1 MIVAAFL
8 AESGSGFSAAL
19 IKTAGIKN
27 RGVLVDVAMWEL
39 CDLVDSHNSMARF
52 RFAFPVRLL
61 PIMVL
66 SGLLVTTD
74 SVVADSKN
82 GFVLNDA
89 LVPPDEILRGGPGR
103 DGIPSLD
110 DPVFVKAGEAKFL
123 SAKDRV
129 LGIEINGIARAY
141 PVRILNYHEIV
152 NDSIAAE
159 AIVIT
164 YCPLCGS
171 GMAFSATIDGRRLE
185 FGVSGLLY
193 NSDVLLYDRQSKSL
207 WSQIKKTAVT
217 GPMKGTKLHAIPLSH
232 TTWRDWQA
240 RHPST
245 QVLSTDT
252 GFRRNY
258 KVSPYRGYS
267 GSGKLYF
274 PVAEQNS
281 QYRRKSTVLG
291 LEIDGQFKAYPF
303 DELKKGPGQFTD
315 EFQGRRFE
323 VIYDKKNQ
331 TARIVDPE
339 GIELPTL
346 LVFWFAWYAF
356 HPDTEIYTAI

>member
-1 MIVAAFL
+1 M
-8 AESGSGFSAAL
+8 G
-19 IKTAGIKN
+19 T
-27 RGVLVDVAMWEL
+27 
-39 CDLVDSHNSMARF
+39 CDMTDSHNNMARF
-52 RFAFPVRLL
+52 SFAFPVRLL
-61 PIMVL
+61 PIMVVL
-66 SGLLVTTD
+66 GLLVTTD
-74 SVVADSKN
+74 SVVAGSKN
-82 GFVLNDA
+82 GFALDDA
-89 LVPPDEILRGGPGR
+89 LVPPDEILHGGPGR

-110 DPVFVKAGEAKFL
+110 DPVFVTAGEAKFL

-129 LGIEINGIARAY
+129 LGIEINDVARAY

-152 NDSIAAE
+152 NDSIGAE
-159 AIVIT
+159 AIVVT

-171 GMAFSATIDGRRLE
+171 GIAFSSTINSRRLE

-193 NSDVLLYDRQSKSL
+193 NSDVLLYDRQSRSL
-207 WSQIKKTAVT
+207 WSQIKQTAVT

-232 TTWRDWQA
+232 TTWRDWRA
-240 RHPST
+240 RHPNT

-258 KVSPYRGYS
+258 KVSPYGDYARTGR
-267 GSGKLYF
+267 LYF
-274 PVAEQNS
+274 PVAEENS

-291 LEIDGQFKAYPF
+291 LEIGGQFKAYPF
-303 DELKKGPGQFTD
+303 DELKKGPAQFTD

-339 GIELPTL
+339 GSELPTL
-346 LVFWFAWYAF
+346 LAFWFAWYAF